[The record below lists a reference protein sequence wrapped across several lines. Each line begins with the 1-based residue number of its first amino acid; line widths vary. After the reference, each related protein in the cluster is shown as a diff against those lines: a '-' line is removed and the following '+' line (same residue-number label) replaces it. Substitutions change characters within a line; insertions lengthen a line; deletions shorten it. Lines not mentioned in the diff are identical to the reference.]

1 MRFCRHL
8 PTLVTCFLFNL
19 GVIPHFCH
27 RYHAHLE
34 PRYCAAV
41 AAWRAL
47 LCLLAPL
54 LIVYLLELRVRRA
67 WLLQRQEREQLPS
80 LCSTAGMSAVA
91 LPSAAH
97 GMATARSTQ
106 RPTATGF
113 HSAAGGGSQ
122 LSPVAKRSGTRTAVA
137 AAGSG
142 IGASIQVAAAQ
153 ANLAAWQ
160 LHPYL
165 VAAFESPAQQM
176 LGVVA
181 VAFSALA
188 AVKVLHNLSKQ
199 QFKDLC
205 QYDQPAAVMTKLC
218 RTLREVNRRFAI
230 SLAFIAAALIM
241 QHVLFAAASEWLKAA
256 VELCIECMAFPD
268 AAKAIWVF
276 CIAKHG
282 KASSSD
288 QQPSMP

>member
-1 MRFCRHL
+1 M
-8 PTLVTCFLFNL
+8 
-19 GVIPHFCH
+19 
-27 RYHAHLE
+27 
-34 PRYCAAV
+34 
-41 AAWRAL
+41 
-47 LCLLAPL
+47 
-54 LIVYLLELRVRRA
+54 
-67 WLLQRQEREQLPS
+67 
-80 LCSTAGMSAVA
+80 STVA

-122 LSPVAKRSGTRTAVA
+122 LSPVAKRSGTRTTVA
-137 AAGSG
+137 AAGSS
-142 IGASIQVAAAQ
+142 IGASIQAAAAQ

-160 LHPYL
+160 LHPHL
-165 VAAFESPAQQM
+165 VAAFESPAQRM

-181 VAFSALA
+181 VAFSTL
-188 AVKVLHNLSKQ
+188 VTLKVLHSASK
-199 QFKDLC
+199 KELEDRC
-205 QYDQPAAVMTKLC
+205 QYDQVNRMPLLALCLRCACGLPAVGLHLARDTRCNAASGGRPSLPPPCFLPLQPAAVMTKLC

-276 CIAKHG
+276 CIVKHG
-282 KASSSD
+282 KASSRD